1 MKLKQTLHNNVVV
14 KQLEEEEEK
23 YGSIVVPDLG
33 KEAGKKGTVIDVG
46 PGSYTLSGGFIPT
59 VVQKGDIVCY
69 PTFGG
74 QKIVI
79 DREEYFVFKEQDI
92 LIILENE

>member
-1 MKLKQTLHNNVVV
+1 MKLKQPLHNNVVI

-33 KEAGKKGTVIDVG
+33 KETGKKGTVIDVG
-46 PGSYTLSGGFIPT
+46 PGSYTMMGTFIPSS
-59 VVQKGDIVCY
+59 VQKGDIVCY

-79 DREEYFVFKEQDI
+79 DKEEYFVFKEQD
-92 LIILENE
+92 LLVILEG